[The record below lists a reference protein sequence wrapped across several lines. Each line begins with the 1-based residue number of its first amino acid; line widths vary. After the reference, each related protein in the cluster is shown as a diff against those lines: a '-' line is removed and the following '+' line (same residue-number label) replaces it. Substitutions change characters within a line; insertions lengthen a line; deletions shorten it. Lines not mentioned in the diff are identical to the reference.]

1 MDFIND
7 EEFDVLY
14 EAGVEAIEEAVIKAQ
29 LGASD
34 MPTLRPPGR
43 ICRAINHE
51 HLLDV
56 MRRYGRC
63 A

>member
-1 MDFIND
+1 
-7 EEFDVLY
+7 
-14 EAGVEAIEEAVIKAQ
+14 VEAIEEAVINAL